1 MIRTRYMSSG
11 KFFQKC
17 AIVKHTN
24 PNTYNFN
31 KGFVYSRSSED
42 PKLWSITDRFGKELF
57 PKRKGVI
64 VNK

>member
-24 PNTYNFN
+24 PNAYKYPKKMKVTIFS
-31 KGFVYSRSSED
+31 KVYSNPDYMILRA
-42 PKLWSITDRFGKELF
+42 K
-57 PKRKGVI
+57 KGEYFI
-64 VNK
+64 STKKN